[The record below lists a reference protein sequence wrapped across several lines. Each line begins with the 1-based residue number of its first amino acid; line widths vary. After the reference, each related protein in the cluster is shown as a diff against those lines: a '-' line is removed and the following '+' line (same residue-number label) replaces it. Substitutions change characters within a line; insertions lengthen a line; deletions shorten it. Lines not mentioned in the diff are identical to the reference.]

1 MNLPRLSALPLLCF
15 PALSTAHERWI
26 LTPEQIAQW
35 NELPKP
41 LLYSELSFVNVA
53 LVLLFLLFIVGWIRL
68 GFTGA
73 RELFP
78 DLQARL
84 ASYGEHVPRIL
95 RVCLAWMLLSSAFG
109 VEPRIGV
116 EPFSSPTLFAPDL
129 ELSALNAQWA
139 WLRWLEVL
147 LGLAVLFGVYVRLC
161 AVLLIFLGL
170 LAGALFGADFLAYG
184 GALLGASIYL
194 LLQGPGRHY
203 PPLPTPAFLQG
214 IQAWLAAQPRPRAQA
229 VMRVLTGSTLL
240 YLGVF
245 FKIMQPNLALAIIE
259 IYQVPILSAAPE
271 AFSLLMALVEVSAG
285 LLIIA
290 GILLRPLSLFLLFAF
305 TFFALLL
312 PETLTEHI
320 LFYGVVLSCL
330 INSAGHWRMPIPKDQ
345 AADIV
350 IVGGGFAA
358 VHAAMKIERLIGAY
372 SHVKITLLH
381 ENANFVMTPLLP
393 DVIGGTVQPGNIV
406 HPMRRLIP
414 QVNVVV
420 GRLESIDAGQR
431 QVLAR
436 RSSGERIKLPY
447 SELILAQTAKPNLA
461 SISGVLSHA
470 CPIDAVGDALH
481 IRKRLLDNI
490 EAAEFCEN
498 ADEKTRLLNFAV
510 IGSGEL
516 ACSVAAEVCQMLRA
530 TEPSYPVLRQ
540 AGWQVHLY
548 PDADYVYTDFERRI
562 MAERDACLTKAGV
575 TLHAMAKIVGL
586 TPTEMLLSDGE
597 RHGVGLVINAC
608 FSLPTVRFSGGSAL
622 AWPFALQSDLALAAH
637 RHIWIA
643 GPDDPGNPAGET
655 RRFIT
660 AIDQQDLG
668 ASAGYNAWA
677 ASQGYQPAPF
687 QPSERWIVP
696 FNMGFYSLCAIRAFS
711 FSGLSAWMLSR
722 LSNLWVMPGLE
733 KNLRIVIDWALTIP
747 FRSDISVLAPPPA
760 ARLQRLHF
768 AQGEEIFHQGE
779 EAELAYVVE
788 SGRLEVIKDEHKV
801 GELGPGD
808 YFGEIA
814 QAYLNRRAETVRCIA
829 ACELTVL
836 SQSDFRALTKGAGLM
851 GKALQHLAPQRG
863 SMPAHGIKR
872 IIYVSTMHAPL
883 SDEEIIELGRLAS
896 LNNRQSGVTGVLI
909 SVHDYFFQ
917 ILEGE
922 ATVLDALLEKIRH
935 DPRHRDLTVLSAE
948 YGLNERLFSDWGM
961 RTICLN
967 EDSGILMQAMRM
979 MLRNIAQSHHII
991 GCYTQPAVL
1000 KLLTDGINPL
1010 TMPVKKT
1017 DKIVLF
1023 GTMPGFAQLAEQHPA
1038 ETVVEILNSYLET
1051 CSACVVEHG
1060 GQVARYLGDS
1070 LIAYFPPNQA
1080 DAAITACLD
1089 ALRGLQALRERE
1101 NPVFHGVYGSFG
1113 LAAGP
1118 VIEGNI
1124 GSTFKMDY
1132 TILGETVDQAAF
1144 LAQSPFA
1151 SPQKI
1156 ARQDEV
1162 QVAAKPQRVTGSAL
1176 ILSDA
1181 VRHSAQQPWLFQ
1193 CLPELSYPGQAEAS
1207 PVYTVDAA

>member
-1 MNLPRLSALPLLCF
+1 MNLSRLLSLLLLFF
-15 PALSTAHERWI
+15 PGLGAAHERWV

-41 LLYSELSFVNVA
+41 LLYSELSFVNVT
-53 LVLLFLLFIVGWIRL
+53 LILLFLTFIGGWIRL

-109 VEPRIGV
+109 AEPRIGV
-116 EPFSSPTLFAPDL
+116 EAFTSPTLFAPDL

-139 WLRWLEVL
+139 WLRWLEAL
-147 LGLAVLFGVYVRLC
+147 LGLAVLFGVYVRFC
-161 AVLLIFLGL
+161 AVLLILLGL
-170 LAGALFGADFLAYG
+170 LAAGLFGANFLAYG

-203 PPLPTPAFLQG
+203 PPLPTPVFLQG

-229 VMRVLTGSTLL
+229 IMRVLAGTTLL

-245 FKIMQPNLALAIIE
+245 FKIMQPNLALAIIS
-259 IYQVPILSAAPE
+259 IYQVPILSTAPE

-290 GILLRPLSLFLLFAF
+290 GVLLRPLSLFLLLAF

-320 LFYGVVLSCL
+320 LFYGVMLSCL
-330 INSAGHWRMPIPKDQ
+330 INSAGHWRKPIPKDQ
-345 AADIV
+345 AAEIV

-358 VHAAMKIERLIGAY
+358 IHAAMKIERLIGAY

-381 ENANFVMTPLLP
+381 ENSNFLMTPLLP

-406 HPMRRLIP
+406 HPIRRLIP

-420 GRLESIDAGQR
+420 GRLEFIDAERR

-436 RSSGERIKLPY
+436 RSNGERIQLPY
-447 SELILAQTAKPNLA
+447 SELILAQTAKPNVA

-470 CPIDAVGDALH
+470 CPIDAVSDALH
-481 IRKRLLDNI
+481 IRKHLLDNI

-510 IGSGEL
+510 IGSDEL

-548 PDADYVYTDFERRI
+548 PDSDYLYSDFERRI
-562 MAERDACLTKAGV
+562 MAEREACLIKAGV
-575 TLHAMAKIVGL
+575 MLHLDTKIASL
-586 TPTEMLLSDGE
+586 TPTQIILSDGE
-597 RHGVGLVINAC
+597 HQGIGLVINAC
-608 FSLPTVRFSGGSAL
+608 FSLSMVRFCGGSAL
-622 AWPFALQSDLALAAH
+622 VWPFAVQDDLALATH
-637 RHIWIA
+637 EHIWIA
-643 GPDDPGNPAGET
+643 GPADPGNAAGEN
-655 RRFIT
+655 RHFIT
-660 AIDQQDLG
+660 AADQQKRG

-677 ASQGYQPAPF
+677 ASQGYKTLPF
-687 QPSERWIVP
+687 QPGERWIVP
-696 FNMGFYSLCAIRAFS
+696 FNMGFYSLCAVRSFT
-711 FSGLSAWMLSR
+711 FSGLTAWMLSR

-760 ARLQRLHF
+760 ARLQRLQF
-768 AQGEEIFHQGE
+768 AQGEEIFNQGE
-779 EAELAYVVE
+779 EAEMAYVVE
-788 SGRLEVIKDEHKV
+788 SGRLEVIKDEQKV

-808 YFGEIA
+808 YFGEVT
-814 QAYLNRRAETVRCIA
+814 QAYLNRRAETVRCIV

-836 SQSDFRALTKGAGLM
+836 SQGDFRALTKGAGLM
-851 GKALQHLAPQRG
+851 GKALQHLAPER
-863 SMPAHGIKR
+863 SSASARGIKR
-872 IIYVSTMHAPL
+872 IIYVSTIHAPF

-896 LNNRQSGVTGVLI
+896 LNNSKSDVTGVLI

-922 ATVLDALLEKIRH
+922 ATVLDTLLEKIRH

-967 EDSGILMQAMRM
+967 EESGILMQAMRM

-1000 KLLTDGINPL
+1000 KLLTDGVNPL
-1010 TMPVKKT
+1010 TMPVKKA
-1017 DKIVLF
+1017 DKVVLF
-1023 GTMPGFAQLAEQHPA
+1023 GAMAGFAQLDEQYPA
-1038 ETVVEILNSYLET
+1038 ETVIEIVNSYLE
-1051 CSACVVEHG
+1051 SFERPLPPGESWG
-1060 GQVARYLGDS
+1060 GRQKTAVGDRVRQRLG
-1070 LIAYFPPNQA
+1070 L
-1080 DAAITACLD
+1080 
-1089 ALRGLQALRERE
+1089 ERC
-1101 NPVFHGVYGSFG
+1101 G
-1113 LAAGP
+1113 
-1118 VIEGNI
+1118 
-1124 GSTFKMDY
+1124 
-1132 TILGETVDQAAF
+1132 
-1144 LAQSPFA
+1144 
-1151 SPQKI
+1151 
-1156 ARQDEV
+1156 
-1162 QVAAKPQRVTGSAL
+1162 AAKRTAVLAVSTAARTVLSRPAGS
-1176 ILSDA
+1176 LSRLYD
-1181 VRHSAQQPWLFQ
+1181 
-1193 CLPELSYPGQAEAS
+1193 
-1207 PVYTVDAA
+1207 